1 MDVVGQF
8 TVPGD
13 DARFVWLR
21 RFPEPSARGDALARF
36 YGGPVWKEFGPRAN
50 ELMVDHTDVH
60 LLTPHRSAPAFAADH
75 VPHAERGMAD
85 ASGTG
90 EEPSSVVI
98 ATYELGDAELP
109 AAAMTAELDAA
120 PAGGVTELGRLVT
133 AGVPNEFPR
142 LPVHE
147 DVTVGVWLLSDRAAG
162 AAATAMAEAVAVS
175 EVLTVRTI
183 CLAPTS
189 RSTLR

>member
-36 YGGPVWKEFGPRAN
+36 YGGTVWKEFGPRAN
-50 ELMVDHTDVH
+50 ELMLDHTDVH
-60 LLTPHRSAPAFAADH
+60 LLTPHRSAPAFAPDH
-75 VPHAERGMAD
+75 VPHAKRGVAD
-85 ASGTG
+85 ARGD
-90 EEPSSVVI
+90 EPSTVVV

-109 AAAMTAELDAA
+109 AASMTTELDAA
-120 PAGGVTELGRLVT
+120 PAGRVTEVGRLVT

-147 DVTVGVWLLSDRAAG
+147 DVAVGVWLLSDRAAG